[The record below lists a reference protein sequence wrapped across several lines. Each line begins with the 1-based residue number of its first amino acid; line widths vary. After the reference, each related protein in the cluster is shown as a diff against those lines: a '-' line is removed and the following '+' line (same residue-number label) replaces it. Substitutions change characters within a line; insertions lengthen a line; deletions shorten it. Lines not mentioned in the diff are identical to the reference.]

1 MMICAGELP
10 APGDTTLKP
19 DSCYGDSG
27 GPLFVTVNNQPI
39 QVGMVSWG
47 FECSSRTT
55 YGVYSKVSSGH
66 EFLISRPVIAP
77 RASSGQSDITLT
89 GLPRVGETVEAPVI
103 TWAGDAPTSVTY
115 EWWVSSSPDGSDM
128 KLAAATASNSF
139 VLTPQFAN
147 KYASVVITASNQGG
161 EAYISSSQILVA
173 PAEISPTPPP
183 PGPTT
188 ADQSAPTVVKAGKEY
203 KGRTAYAFF
212 SVSDGENSSGI
223 SLVTGDLKVK
233 LPRRSGKGTRI
244 VTDQITAVSVG
255 GNLYRLEIKRV
266 KRARYELTVTA
277 KDGAGFTSAPVKLSL
292 KRY

>member
-1 MMICAGELP
+1 
-10 APGDTTLKP
+10 
-19 DSCYGDSG
+19 
-27 GPLFVTVNNQPI
+27 
-39 QVGMVSWG
+39 
-47 FECSSRTT
+47 
-55 YGVYSKVSSGH
+55 
-66 EFLISRPVIAP
+66 
-77 RASSGQSDITLT
+77 
-89 GLPRVGETVEAPVI
+89 
-103 TWAGDAPTSVTY
+103 
-115 EWWVSSSPDGSDM
+115 
-128 KLAAATASNSF
+128 
-139 VLTPQFAN
+139 
-147 KYASVVITASNQGG
+147 
-161 EAYISSSQILVA
+161 
-173 PAEISPTPPP
+173 
-183 PGPTT
+183 
-188 ADQSAPTVVKAGKEY
+188 VKAGKEY